1 MQKAFRRTF
10 SRMGSALFALLVRMP
25 HRANNWG
32 YNEGFVCFLNVH
44 KRRMDT
50 VPSAKRLFDEC
61 SASQYK
67 RLGQCNFF
75 RVTHY
80 VFHFLITR
88 VCVCVE
94 CEVNQVFFCVCYFF
108 SIIAFV
114 DVISLEER
122 WKLVKRVDYVF
133 YEWKIVFEVEF
144 LKGFVLSGNGKNRK
158 YVYYIKRVF
167 IQIIIIFFN
176 SWKYKLKNK
185 AFSITLKIEHFS
197 HLKKLLSS

>member
-10 SRMGSALFALLVRMP
+10 SRMGSALFALSVHMP

-75 RVTHY
+75 RVTHN

-94 CEVNQVFFCVCYFF
+94 CEVNRVFLCVLFF

-114 DVISLEER
+114 DVVSLEER

-133 YEWKIVFEVEF
+133 YEWKIVFEVGF
-144 LKGFVLSGNGKNRK
+144 LKGFVLSGNGKNWK

-167 IQIIIIFFN
+167 IQIIIFFEW
-176 SWKYKLKNK
+176 WKYLLKNK
-185 AFSITLKIEHFS
+185 AFSTTWKIEHFS
-197 HLKKLLSS
+197 HLKKLLSN